1 MFVPSNVCFIG
12 IIGQAAFH
20 PNQTHRTTISTDTI
34 EIEEMAEGEVTV
46 IEIGVIREEMI
57 WPHIPTSRKESPT
70 RSSLS
75 KAQMARATS
84 SGTASSGCLASAR
97 RPTSIPSRNT

>member
-1 MFVPSNVCFIG
+1 M
-12 IIGQAAFH
+12 
-20 PNQTHRTTISTDTI
+20 ISTDTI
-34 EIEEMAEGEVTV
+34 EIEEMAEEKVIV

-57 WPHIPTSRKESPT
+57 WPHIPISRKESPT

-75 KAQMARATS
+75 KARTVRATS

-97 RPTSIPSRNT
+97 RPTLILSRST